1 MGGRAS
7 QRTRIGV
14 LSVVQI
20 FNPSSKVS
28 TTRVDSSSTLL
39 ANYTAPWCA
48 QHIPYNHQKAIDLT
62 PDRPIDSRPD
72 RLDNLSQKPVSP
84 PTADTASIN
93 KNDSDMDR
101 LDRTT
106 HSGSPQPSPHGAIG
120 ERASTPLGHLGHG
133 RSSSLAQRQ
142 RADSLTDEL
151 DLASLIPHDQR
162 QADLERDDLED
173 RERHGRAGF
182 ARFNLEAPH
191 SRTSSPA
198 RQSRWEKDF
207 VSRSRE
213 TSMRRQASTNSVGGI
228 PPPSIPNIA
237 VPPANLAFIDQSFP
251 SPLRPTPPRHM
262 SPHPD
267 PVPSPNPAAAVS
279 HHLQSLTSLLRHLMS
294 ASDDVARLRAEVD
307 MWRAEWQRCDRE
319 RRRLETLVSVGDAGP
334 VFTAVL
340 IDGDSLVFDDA
351 YIRKGYAGGQQ
362 AARALQAAAAG
373 EGEGAMLVHVFVN
386 KSGLGHA
393 LVKAGTCSWA
403 VYEAFWQGFAAA
415 DPLWTVCDAGH
426 SQDAVDAKIAAHLRL
441 LAQNRQCVSVVLGA
455 EVADTSSKVVPL
467 RASPGGRAIY
477 VPDLFRTTR
486 LSIPSSPVQVG
497 PPPVPGEGDSDPD
510 VGEEY
515 QGRAESD
522 EDWDERKKGAPG
534 KKYKPAQRAASVPT
548 VRNLKPRPCHT
559 FYLSPWGC
567 KNGDGCEYA
576 HHYKLNEEQT
586 EELARLAKEIIC
598 PYVRSKRCH
607 FSEDECVYGHRCP
620 RGERCT
626 FGDTCRFKDLPNGH
640 GEDSP
645 APTPAATRPSTPA
658 PAVAESQPASPS
670 ISTAN
675 APAGPV
681 PTQAQAAQAAQ
692 TQAQAAT
699 PTAA

>member
-1 MGGRAS
+1 MGN
-7 QRTRIGV
+7 I
-14 LSVVQI
+14 
-20 FNPSSKVS
+20 
-28 TTRVDSSSTLL
+28 
-39 ANYTAPWCA
+39 
-48 QHIPYNHQKAIDLT
+48 
-62 PDRPIDSRPD
+62 
-72 RLDNLSQKPVSP
+72 
-84 PTADTASIN
+84 
-93 KNDSDMDR
+93 DR
-101 LDRTT
+101 LDRST

-120 ERASTPLGHLGHG
+120 ERAGTPLGHHG

-142 RADSLTDEL
+142 RADSLSDEL

-173 RERHGRAGF
+173 REDRERQGRTGF
-182 ARFNLEAPH
+182 ARFNLEPH
-191 SRTSSPA
+191 SRTASPA

-213 TSMRRQASTNSVGGI
+213 TSMRRQASTNSVGGVGVGAI

-237 VPPANLAFIDQSFP
+237 IPPANLAFIDQSFP

-262 SPHPD
+262 SPHPHD
-267 PVPSPNPAAAVS
+267 THTHSTHGTHSPNPAAAVS
-279 HHLQSLTSLLRHLMS
+279 HHLQSLTNLLNPLLT

-319 RRRLETLVSVGDAGP
+319 RRRLETLVSVGDSGP

-340 IDGDSLVFDDA
+340 IDGDNLVFDDA

-362 AARALQAAAAG
+362 AARALQAAVAG
-373 EGEGAMLVHVFVN
+373 ESEGAVLVNVFVN

-393 LVKAGTCSWA
+393 LLKAGTCSWA
-403 VYEAFWQGFAAA
+403 IYEAFWQGFGAA

-455 EVADTSSKVVPL
+455 EIADTSSKVVPL
-467 RASPGGRAIY
+467 RSAPSGRAIY
-477 VPDLFRTTR
+477 VPELFRTTR

-497 PPPVPGEGDSDPD
+497 PPPVPGEGDSDPE
-510 VGEEY
+510 GQEEY
-515 QGRAESD
+515 QGRGPAESD
-522 EDWDERKKGAPG
+522 EDWEDRKKAAQSGQG

-645 APTPAATRPSTPA
+645 APTPTATRPSTPA
-658 PAVAESQPASPS
+658 PASTASASLANGESPSQPPSPVAPTN
-670 ISTAN
+670 IA
-675 APAGPV
+675 APAPAAPTSAPHIV
-681 PTQAQAAQAAQ
+681 P
-692 TQAQAAT
+692 AAT